1 MDGAEAKP
9 TAATPLPTR
18 ISSDKSLLRLIREGN
33 EDAAAKLYGRYA
45 GRLRALIRSRCSAEL
60 ARRLEPD
67 DIVQSVFRRFFLHA
81 RQGDYDV
88 PASEELWGLFLV
100 IALNKLRAEESFFRA
115 EKRDI
120 GRTRDVAD
128 PEADGVRAGCD
139 ENAEAVLRFT
149 IDETL
154 ATLPPTHRPLV
165 EYRIQG
171 HEVAEIARL
180 SGRSKRSVER
190 VLQEFRQRLRAQL
203 EYEPFEVSSP
213 TPP

>member
-1 MDGAEAKP
+1 MDSAETRQATNPP
-9 TAATPLPTR
+9 TARVA
-18 ISSDKSLLRLIREGN
+18 SDKSLLRLIREGD

-88 PASEELWGLFLV
+88 PPSEELWGLFLV
-100 IALNKLRAEESFFRA
+100 IALNKLRAEESFYRA

-120 GRTRDVAD
+120 SRTRDVAE
-128 PEADGVRAGCD
+128 PEADGLRAGDDGC
-139 ENAEAVLRFT
+139 AEATLRLT

-203 EYEPFEVSSP
+203 EYEPLEVSA
-213 TPP
+213 PPPD